1 MNRRE
6 SRFSKK
12 THKLHRRTELRLC
25 DAKMPTSKTL
35 KTRNK
40 HRGSSFDDFLKQKG
54 LLENVRA
61 AAFKRALALKVNYM
75 MKEKRMN
82 KSAMAARMRTSRA
95 AVHRL
100 LDPKNT
106 SVTLATLN
114 RAARSL
120 GCKVKIEFVPA

>member
-1 MNRRE
+1 
-6 SRFSKK
+6 
-12 THKLHRRTELRLC
+12 
-25 DAKMPTSKTL
+25 MPTSKTL

-40 HRGSSFDDFLKQKG
+40 HRGSSLEDFLKQEG
-54 LLENVRA
+54 LLKDAQAV
-61 AAFKRALALKVNYM
+61 AFKRALALKVNDL
-75 MKEKRMN
+75 MKKKRMN

-100 LDPKNT
+100 LDPNNT

-120 GCKVKIEFVPA
+120 GCKVKIELVPA